1 MKIIYLRSQEISYDK
16 FVHKNFVGMFGS
28 EVHFLKNSYIFKF
41 FKEYLILLEKKMISS
56 LMHIPNNND
65 MHYLQLVLCCNV

>member
-28 EVHFLKNSYIFKF
+28 EVHFLKNSYVFKF
-41 FKEYLILLEKKMISS
+41 FKEYLILLEKKW
-56 LMHIPNNND
+56 
-65 MHYLQLVLCCNV
+65 